1 MIGHWMVLSS
11 LLSSSSATLLS
22 FPIVITITIFGI
34 VSIVVGFFAS
44 QAVSSGSSVGV
55 GWSAVS
61 ALVWTHVD
69 TTAMQRRSSQ
79 SYKYSKYWCC
89 QKCQSHHFKIV
100 GCCISLIPK
109 TIDLIIR
116 WKLFIKYLS
125 FPSMNNLLVE
135 LSFDRQNLFSA
146 LLRSPSVNV
155 TEQLQCKANDVEF
168 LRNLFSLLNGFYPC
182 PGGNIKRK
190 TSTGG
195 REMLDF

>member
-1 MIGHWMVLSS
+1 MVGHWMVLSS

-61 ALVWTHVD
+61 ALVWTDVD

-89 QKCQSHHFKIV
+89 QKCQSR
-100 GCCISLIPK
+100 L
-109 TIDLIIR
+109 DIILR
-116 WKLFIKYLS
+116 LSAAASAWFLKLLTWS
-125 FPSMNNLLVE
+125 FVE
-135 LSFDRQNLFSA
+135 NY
-146 LLRSPSVNV
+146 
-155 TEQLQCKANDVEF
+155 
-168 LRNLFSLLNGFYPC
+168 LLNIYHFRQWTIFLLNRLLTDKIFSQPC
-182 PGGNIKRK
+182 
-190 TSTGG
+190 SV
-195 REMLDF
+195 LHL

>member
-34 VSIVVGFFAS
+34 ISIVVGFFAS

-89 QKCQSHHFKIV
+89 QKCQSRLDI
-100 GCCISLIPK
+100 ILRLSAAASAPK

-116 WKLFIKYLS
+116 CKLFIKYLS

-146 LLRSPSVNV
+146 LLRSPSVNATV
-155 TEQLQCKANDVEF
+155 ELQC
-168 LRNLFSLLNGFYPC
+168 
-182 PGGNIKRK
+182 
-190 TSTGG
+190 
-195 REMLDF
+195 

>member
-1 MIGHWMVLSS
+1 MVLSS

-22 FPIVITITIFGI
+22 FPIVTIITIFGI

-69 TTAMQRRSSQ
+69 TTPMQRRSSQ

-89 QKCQSHHFKIV
+89 QKCHSHHFKIV
-100 GCCISLIPK
+100 GCCFSLIPK

-116 WKLFIKYLS
+116 LELFIKYLS
-125 FPSMNNLLVE
+125 FPSMNNLLLE

-146 LLRSPSVNV
+146 LLRTPSVNA
-155 TEQLQCKANDVEF
+155 TMEIQCKANDVEF
-168 LRNLFSLLNGFYPC
+168 FAKPLFAPQWLLSLPWW
-182 PGGNIKRK
+182 KH
-190 TSTGG
+190 
-195 REMLDF
+195 

>member
-1 MIGHWMVLSS
+1 MVGHWMVLSS

-69 TTAMQRRSSQ
+69 TTATQRRSSQ

-89 QKCQSHHFKIV
+89 QKCQSR
-100 GCCISLIPK
+100 L
-109 TIDLIIR
+109 DIIILR
-116 WKLFIKYLS
+116 LSAAASAWFLKLLTWS
-125 FPSMNNLLVE
+125 FVE
-135 LSFDRQNLFSA
+135 NY
-146 LLRSPSVNV
+146 
-155 TEQLQCKANDVEF
+155 
-168 LRNLFSLLNGFYPC
+168 LLNIYHFRQWTIFLLNCLLTDKIWRFSFSQPC
-182 PGGNIKRK
+182 
-190 TSTGG
+190 SV
-195 REMLDF
+195 LHL